1 MSQFTPSKY
10 QVAIYD
16 FIQNGHGNAVI
27 NAVAGSG
34 KSTTLVNALKL
45 IPADQS
51 VLFLAFNKSIVEE
64 LKIKVGNL
72 PNVTIRTL
80 HSLGASALMKQ
91 LHTNTDRD
99 KYKVWLNSGVKYGN
113 IKPTCELEAEE
124 VEEWKDNIRKLT
136 DLMRVNLCESMAEG
150 ADLAMKH
157 GLFLY
162 DNEIEIAWKAI
173 QWGKG
178 DITTIDFT
186 DMIFLPNIMK
196 IRMPQY
202 DWVLIDEC
210 QDLNAAQRGMF
221 LKCVKK
227 GGRFIAVGDPQ
238 QAIYGFAGADVESFN
253 LLKRLP
259 DTQELPLSVCYR
271 CDAEIIKMAK
281 TIVPQIEAR
290 DGAPE
295 GVIDQ
300 QSKMANIQDGDMIL
314 CRNTAPLTNLCMKY
328 IASGVKAYIKGK
340 DIGTNLINM
349 LEKARRTN
357 IAEAMSVL
365 QKELSKIAEKIAQ
378 KERCDLAEA
387 RKSPTYEAY
396 NDKIQALEV
405 LSEGLSQTRQL
416 VSRIE
421 EIFSDD
427 SRKGICL
434 STIHK
439 AKGLEADRVFIACPD
454 KLYNKRAMRIA
465 WMAEQE
471 KNLVYVAYTR
481 AKHYLGFI
489 ADFSA

>member
-16 FIQNGHGNAVI
+16 FIQKGHGNAVI

-45 IPADQS
+45 IPSDQS

-64 LKIKVGNL
+64 LKIKVGNM

-91 LHTNTDRD
+91 LHTDTDRD
-99 KYKVWLNSGVKYGN
+99 KYKVWVNTGVKFGN
-113 IKPTCELEAEE
+113 IAPTLELEPEE
-124 VEEWKDNIRKLT
+124 IDEYKSNIRKLI
-136 DLMRVNLCESMAEG
+136 DLMRVNLCESVADGAE
-150 ADLAMKH
+150 LAWKH
-157 GLFLY
+157 GLNLY
-162 DNEIEIAWKAI
+162 DNEPEIAWKAI

-178 DITTIDFT
+178 DVTTIDFT
-186 DMIFLPNIMK
+186 DMIYLPNIMR
-196 IRMPQY
+196 IRMPRY

-221 LKCVKK
+221 LKCIKD

-238 QAIYGFAGADVESFN
+238 QAIYGFAGADVLSFN
-253 LLKRLP
+253 LLKSLP
-259 DTQELPLSVCYR
+259 NTVELPLSVCYR
-271 CDAEIIKMAK
+271 CDAEIIKKAQ

-295 GVIDQ
+295 GVINDKA
-300 QSKMANIQDGDMIL
+300 KMAEIQDGDMIL

-349 LEKARRTN
+349 LEKTRRTN
-357 IAEAMSVL
+357 IREALNVL
-365 QKELSKIAEKIAQ
+365 NKELEKIASKVAQ

-387 RKSPTYEAY
+387 RKSSTYEVY
-396 NDKIQALEV
+396 FDKIQAIEV
-405 LSEGLSQTRQL
+405 LSEGLTQTRQL

-421 EIFSDD
+421 EIFSDE
-427 SRKGICL
+427 SRKGIVL

-454 KLYNKRAMRIA
+454 KLYNKRAMQIA

-471 KNLVYVAYTR
+471 RNLVYVAYTR

>member
-113 IKPTCELEAEE
+113 IKPSCELEAEE
-124 VEEWKDNIRKLT
+124 VEEWKGNIRKLT
-136 DLMRVNLCESMAEG
+136 DLMRVNLCESTAEG

-221 LKCVKK
+221 LKCVKE

-349 LEKARRTN
+349 LEKTRRTN

-365 QKELSKIAEKIAQ
+365 QKELNKIAEKIAQ

>member
-16 FIQNGHGNAVI
+16 FIKNGHGNAVI

-99 KYKVWLNSGVKYGN
+99 KYKAWLNSGVKYGN
-113 IKPTCELEAEE
+113 IKPTCELEPEE
-124 VEEWKDNIRKLT
+124 IEEWKGNIRKLT
-136 DLMRVNLCESMAEG
+136 DLMRVNLCGSVAEG
-150 ADLAMKH
+150 ADLALKH

-162 DNEIEIAWKAI
+162 NNEIEIAWRAI

-253 LLKRLP
+253 LLKSLP

-271 CDAEIIKMAK
+271 CDGEIIKMAK

-290 DGAPE
+290 DGAPD

-300 QSKMANIQDGDMIL
+300 KSKMADIQDGDMIL

-328 IASGVKAYIKGK
+328 IASGVKAYIKEK

-349 LEKARRTN
+349 LEKTRRTN

-365 QKELSKIAEKIAQ
+365 NKELNKIAEKIAQ

-387 RKSPTYEAY
+387 RKSSTYEAY
-396 NDKIQALEV
+396 SDKIQALEV
-405 LSEGLSQTRQL
+405 LAEGLSQTRQL

-421 EIFSDD
+421 EIFSDET
-427 SRKGICL
+427 RKGICL

-439 AKGLEADRVFIACPD
+439 AKGLEADRVFIVCPD

-481 AKHYLGFI
+481 AKHHLGFI

>member
-124 VEEWKDNIRKLT
+124 VEEWKGNIRKLT

-253 LLKRLP
+253 LLKGLP

-349 LEKARRTN
+349 LEKTRRTN

-365 QKELSKIAEKIAQ
+365 QKELNKIAEKIAQ